1 MRAEAA
7 NRAELTLVD
16 VEREYEGWLKAKQAA
31 SGRDSFHAICDAPGG
46 ATLCYLGGCD
56 VGAAALAEANVA
68 YVLSLVSS
76 RRNQKAAAADGEFTR
91 LVIDVEDEFDA
102 DLNSALRT
110 ALPFLDQAA
119 AKAKLCYVHCEL
131 GRSRSASVVIA
142 WLMHRCAKQRQPV
155 SLLACWAAVAR
166 TRRISALNYGFF
178 ARLIDLERRLNG
190 PYALAGLSCE
200 PSITLLDYVR
210 LPLLDA
216 SQFAF
221 RPVPTLAELVEE
233 SRHDENEPGASKRQ
247 AALRRLMRNLRF
259 VLVQLQ
265 ASSPACARAL
275 AALMEG

>member
-1 MRAEAA
+1 MF
-7 NRAELTLVD
+7 T
-16 VEREYEGWLKAKQAA
+16 A
-31 SGRDSFHAICDAPGG
+31 SS
-46 ATLCYLGGCD
+46 
-56 VGAAALAEANVA
+56 
-68 YVLSLVSS
+68 
-76 RRNQKAAAADGEFTR
+76 AAAAPLPWLSRG
-91 LVIDVEDEFDA
+91 
-102 DLNSALRT
+102 SCT
-110 ALPFLDQAA
+110 AVQSKGSP
-119 AKAKLCYVHCEL
+119 
-131 GRSRSASVVIA
+131 SRCSRV
-142 WLMHRCAKQRQPV
+142 
-155 SLLACWAAVAR
+155 ACWAAVGR

-200 PSITLLDYVR
+200 PSINLLDYVR

>member
-1 MRAEAA
+1 MVS
-7 NRAELTLVD
+7 NDPVCVLD
-16 VEREYEGWLKAKQAA
+16 VR
-31 SGRDSFHAICDAPGG
+31 GRRHPRPCKEVVSVCVSA
-46 ATLCYLGGCD
+46 
-56 VGAAALAEANVA
+56 VSK
-68 YVLSLVSS
+68 VL
-76 RRNQKAAAADGEFTR
+76 
-91 LVIDVEDEFDA
+91 
-102 DLNSALRT
+102 DLR
-110 ALPFLDQAA
+110 D
-119 AKAKLCYVHCEL
+119 K
-131 GRSRSASVVIA
+131 
-142 WLMHRCAKQRQPV
+142 
-155 SLLACWAAVAR
+155 
-166 TRRISALNYGFF
+166 
-178 ARLIDLERRLNG
+178 LIDLERQLNG